1 VTNLTAEPSLRSYTR
16 IAGLTYVLVILLG
29 ILSVSYVD
37 SSIVVPGNDAATI
50 ENMSAHEL
58 RFRLSVAGEIVM
70 YALVIVLSF
79 SLFVILETVH
89 KNLALLAL
97 LLRLA
102 EAIAGCGVVVLSGL
116 VPLLFLESGGTL
128 EAEPLQALVGLFLQ
142 IRSAGLDVVLLF
154 VGAGGTIFCYLFY
167 VSRYVPRILAGWGIV
182 TYVSML
188 TLSLASLLTPHF
200 SETIKMVFFAP
211 GALFEIVFG
220 LWLLVRGISI
230 RQME

>member
-1 VTNLTAEPSLRSYTR
+1 MTNLTAEPSLRPYTR

-102 EAIAGCGVVVLSGL
+102 EAIVGCGVAVLAGL

-211 GALFEIVFG
+211 GALFEIGFG

-230 RQME
+230 RQRE